1 MLAFVAKRLTWA
13 VLLVFVVTLITFV
26 MFFLLPTNPRNVARN
41 ELGFEPNLPTQ
52 FNVHGSFPEQYG
64 RFLGGLVH
72 GNLGTSIRTRE
83 PVTAVIGRTLP
94 VTVSLVAGGAIFW
107 MLLALPIGFLCA
119 LRPRSLL
126 DKGLML
132 FVLVGVSAHPL
143 WLGLMLSYLLGVKLH
158 AFPVADYCDLI
169 YNPASP
175 NQCGGPKYWAYHLFL
190 PWLTFALVFAALYA
204 RMIRASLLEAMNEDY
219 VRTARAKGAS
229 TFRVLRAHVFRN
241 ALLPVITMFGMDIG
255 VAFGGA
261 LFTETA
267 FQLPGM
273 GRLLVFSLTSSD
285 LPVIMGIV
293 LVVSLAVIAA
303 NLLVDVAYAL
313 ADPRVRLWRRGDAV
327 AASTSVR
334 RELRTRARI
343 TESATTR

>member
-1 MLAFVAKRLTWA
+1 VLVFVAKRLVWA

-26 MFFLLPTNPRNVARN
+26 MFFVLPSNSRNVKRN
-41 ELGFEPNLPTQ
+41 ELGFVPSLPTQ
-52 FNVHGSFPEQYG
+52 FNAEGTFPEQYG
-64 RFLGGLVH
+64 HFLSGLMH
-72 GNLGTSIRTRE
+72 GSLGTSVRSRE
-83 PVTAVIGRTLP
+83 PVTAIIGRTLP
-94 VTVSLVAGGAIFW
+94 VTVSLIVGGVIFW
-107 MLLALPIGFLCA
+107 ILLAVPIGFLCA

-132 FVLVGVSAHPL
+132 FVLLGVSAHPL
-143 WLGLMLSYLLGVKLH
+143 WLGLMLSYLLGVRLH
-158 AFPVADYCDLI
+158 AFPVADYCDLF
-169 YNPASP
+169 YSAASP
-175 NQCGGPKYWAYHLFL
+175 NHCGGPKYWAYHLFL

-204 RMIRASLLEAMNEDY
+204 RMIRAGLLEAMNEDY

-229 TFRVLRAHVFRN
+229 TVRVMRAHVFRN
-241 ALLPVITMFGMDIG
+241 ALLPVITMFGMDVG

-273 GRLLVFSLTSSD
+273 GRMLVLSLTNSD

-293 LVVSLAVIAA
+293 LVVSLAVIVA
-303 NLLVDVAYAL
+303 NLLVDIAYAL
-313 ADPRVRLWRRGDAV
+313 IDPRVRLWSRGDAAV
-327 AASTSVR
+327 VSASVR
-334 RELRTRARI
+334 RELRAQARV